1 MWHTTLGPFG
11 DIVLSSRIRLARNVS
26 GIPFGEK
33 LTKENQKDIQN
44 RCKAALSELKFID
57 LSKMNEVDRTS
68 LSERHLISPKLSNNA
83 SNGSILINNDCSIC
97 VMIGEEDHI
106 RIQSIL
112 PGLDLFNAFDK
123 ANEIDDLLED
133 KIDVAYDKDF
143 GYLTA
148 CPTNTGTALRASVM
162 MHLPSLT
169 KSGSIGTIIH
179 SLSKL
184 GLCIRGI
191 YGEGSESLGDIY
203 QISNQITLG
212 VNEEETIKKLEKI
225 IKDLISKE
233 MDLSKSLYS
242 QNKFELEDKIMRSKG
257 ILENARIMTSSEA
270 IKLIFEV
277 RWGVN
282 LGIIKDI
289 THEKLLDAFY
299 SSLPATLTKNHNLT
313 SLKER
318 DLKRCEVINRILSS

>member
-1 MWHTTLGPFG
+1 MWHTNLGPFG

-26 GIPFGEK
+26 GIPFVKGI
-33 LTKENQKDIQN
+33 TKESQKDIETM
-44 RCKAALSELKFID
+44 CKSALSELKFID
-57 LSKMNEVDRTS
+57 LSMMSEAERAS
-68 LSERHLISPKLSNNA
+68 LSERHLISPKLSNEA
-83 SNGSILINNDCSIC
+83 ANGSILINNDCSIC
-97 VMIGEEDHI
+97 VMLFEEDHI

-112 PGLDLFNAFDK
+112 PGLDLFNALNA

-133 KIDVAYDKDF
+133 KIDFAYDKDF

-148 CPTNTGTALRASVM
+148 CPTNTGTGLRASVM
-162 MHLPSLT
+162 MHLPALT
-169 KSGSIGTIIH
+169 KSGSMNAIIH
-179 SLSKL
+179 SLSKF

-212 VNEEETIKKLEKI
+212 VSEEETIKKLEKI

-233 MDLSKSLYS
+233 RDLSKSLYAE
-242 QNKFELEDKIMRSKG
+242 NKFELEDKIMRSKG

-270 IKLIFEV
+270 IKLISEV
-277 RWGVN
+277 RWGIN

-299 SSLPATLTKNHNLT
+299 SSLPATLTKNHNLN

-318 DLKRCEVINRILSS
+318 DLKRCEVINRILNS